1 MWRSLSEE
9 ILRGKQ
15 TLGTYQAPGRSV
27 ARAFAAQRT
36 KRATFSARPNCFA
49 SGVVRVHVV
58 IENLDELGDDF
69 VAFEGGEEAS
79 IDVDG
84 GFRFFERA
92 GQRDAEA
99 GVLRFSGAVDDAAHD
114 RYFHLF

>member
-1 MWRSLSEE
+1 MWRFLSEE

-36 KRATFSARPNCFA
+36 KRETFSARPNCFA

-69 VAFEGGEEAS
+69 VAFRSEEHTS
-79 IDVDG
+79 ELQSHSDLVCRLLLEKKKTNQG
-84 GFRFFERA
+84 R
-92 GQRDAEA
+92 
-99 GVLRFSGAVDDAAHD
+99 
-114 RYFHLF
+114 